1 MNIVATNVAVRV
13 ADLAASSRFFVN
25 HLGFRE
31 VVETDEFVCLAR
43 DDAAADIT
51 LHKGAA
57 EDAPGAPR
65 RPDAPPV
72 VVSFSVTD
80 IVAEH
85 ERLRSEGASLTA
97 PLRRAPWGEWSLRLT
112 DPSGLVV
119 ELVEWAAPAG
129 A

>member
-13 ADLAASSRFFVN
+13 DDLAASSRFFVT

-51 LHKGAA
+51 LHRGTVEGASG
-57 EDAPGAPR
+57 EPC
-65 RPDAPPV
+65 RPDTSPV

-85 ERLRSEGASLTA
+85 ERLRSEGARLTA
-97 PLRRAPWGEWSLRLT
+97 PLRRAPWGEWSLQLT
-112 DPSGLVV
+112 DPSGLVI
-119 ELVEWAAPAG
+119 ELVEWTAPAG
-129 A
+129 T